1 LLYEAGIPLTL
12 AAAVGFKFFFFFF
25 FFFCTGD
32 SEFYADET
40 AI

>member
-25 FFFCTGD
+25 FFCTGD